1 MRNLLDKIITEP
13 LKDFFQRLVEFL
25 PSFLSS
31 IIIFVLGLFI
41 AWIVKLIIIKF
52 SKLLHLDRFFI
63 KVGLTGV
70 LEKIGLRESPS
81 RILGRFFYWLLVVL
95 FLIIALYA
103 LKVPA
108 IEGFLEKFLLYLPKI
123 FIAAVLVAIG
133 YILGNFLGRTT
144 LIASVN
150 AGIGFSA
157 FLSKGVKTIIIMLS
171 FVMALDQLGIGRST
185 VVAAFIILFGGVVLA
200 LSLAFGLGGKDI
212 AKDYLEKK
220 FKKEADEKDDLKH
233 I

>member
-1 MRNLLDKIITEP
+1 MRNLLDKIIIEP
-13 LKDFFQRLVEFL
+13 LRDFLQRLVEFL
-25 PSFLSS
+25 PNFLSS
-31 IIIFVLGLFI
+31 IIIFVLGLLM
-41 AWIVKLIIIKF
+41 AWIAKLVIIKF
-52 SKLLHLDRFFI
+52 SKLVHLDRFFT

-81 RILGRFFYWLLVVL
+81 RILGRFFYWLLL
-95 FLIIALYA
+95 FMFLVIALFA
-103 LKVPA
+103 LKIPA
-108 IEGFLEKFLLYLPKI
+108 IEGFLENFLLYLPKI
-123 FIAAVLVAIG
+123 FIAVILVAIG
-133 YILGNFLGRTT
+133 YILGNFLGRAI

-150 AGIGFSA
+150 AGIRFSA
-157 FLSKGVKTIIIMLS
+157 FLSKGVKTIIIILA